1 MNNLNSRS
9 LHFEG
14 CIPVGCEGSHK
25 NKSGGLCMLWR
36 DPNNISLIDY
46 SRNHISL
53 EVRGTENN
61 RKWLITGLYG
71 WPKHNQRQQTFQ
83 LMYMIAPPNHTP
95 WLCLGDFNEI
105 FWSWEK
111 CGGNSHR
118 TRSMEDFWE
127 TASNLG
133 LQDLGFSGLNF
144 TWSNGRAGD
153 ANILVRLDRALASAD
168 WRSLFPGARVIHLLV
183 PTRITPLS

>member
-1 MNNLNSRS
+1 
-9 LHFEG
+9 
-14 CIPVGCEGSHK
+14 
-25 NKSGGLCMLWR
+25 
-36 DPNNISLIDY
+36 
-46 SRNHISL
+46 
-53 EVRGTENN
+53 
-61 RKWLITGLYG
+61 
-71 WPKHNQRQQTFQ
+71 
-83 LMYMIAPPNHTP
+83 MYMIAPPNHTP